1 MDPRAWGLRTQL
13 PKEQGNNTHPEKP
26 GAGGGGAGA
35 ALGPAQSLGV
45 LSPSCPLRPAGASA
59 NSLLHSPRLP
69 LQPRTTATFWKLPQ
83 SSTQSNPHTAAGL
96 IHVKPPG
103 LLFTL
108 RKKAPLA
115 WARLLLTALPSPLL
129 STWATNSPGKR
140 RPPVWTPPKLPW
152 PRRGPLAPRLTSS
165 QVPAPCFSV
174 LL

>member
-26 GAGGGGAGA
+26 DAGGGGAGA
-35 ALGPAQSLGV
+35 APGPAQSLGV

-59 NSLLHSPRLP
+59 NSLLHSPRP
-69 LQPRTTATFWKLPQ
+69 PVQPGTTATFWKLPQ

-108 RKKAPLA
+108 RKRAPLA

-129 STWATNSPGKR
+129 SAWATNSPGKR
-140 RPPVWTPPKLPW
+140 RPPVWTPPETSLASE
-152 PRRGPLAPRLTSS
+152 GPLAPRLTSS